1 MKIYQ
6 AQFRE
11 LESFTK
17 FGGDV
22 DPVTAMTIDK
32 GRKNERILIQPQYSP
47 VPVEEEIAIIYCGTQ
62 GLLHNVPMDKVAEFE
77 KLYLQILKSKYSHEV
92 MDELRAGHLDL
103 KGRIGSVASSEKI
116 TGAMKMISSAKMH
129 KAESALRRVRPF
141 RDQIQNTIDHLIS
154 ADAEYSSPLTEI
166 RPVKRRA
173 IVLLSSDEGLCGAFN
188 MNLFK
193 RTLEIINQARMA
205 ETENPVMFVVYPIGK
220 KASKFAQKLVGDNVD
235 VTADEMTAKSSA
247 EDIAR
252 FTGELTREFIAG
264 KVDCVEVVYTHY
276 KSASKQILAT
286 RQLLPIAAD
295 DLATGEKVERN
306 KPYLFE
312 PDVNTIYN
320 EVLPLY
326 VLSSMQEAICSNRVS
341 EQAARVMAMQSAN
354 DNAKELLD
362 ELQLEYNKL
371 RQQSITSE
379 LLDIIGGKVD

>member
-1 MKIYQ
+1 M
-6 AQFRE
+6 
-11 LESFTK
+11 
-17 FGGDV
+17 
-22 DPVTAMTIDK
+22 
-32 GRKNERILIQPQYSP
+32 
-47 VPVEEEIAIIYCGTQ
+47 
-62 GLLHNVPMDKVAEFE
+62 
-77 KLYLQILKSKYSHEV
+77 
-92 MDELRAGHLDL
+92 
-103 KGRIGSVASSEKI
+103 
-116 TGAMKMISSAKMH
+116 
-129 KAESALRRVRPF
+129 
-141 RDQIQNTIDHLIS
+141 
-154 ADAEYSSPLTEI
+154 
-166 RPVKRRA
+166 
-173 IVLLSSDEGLCGAFN
+173 
-188 MNLFK
+188 
-193 RTLEIINQARMA
+193 
-205 ETENPVMFVVYPIGK
+205 
-220 KASKFAQKLVGDNVD
+220 
-235 VTADEMTAKSSA
+235 
-247 EDIAR
+247 
-252 FTGELTREFIAG
+252 TREFIAG

-295 DLATGEKVERN
+295 DLATGEKVELN